1 MPPSK
6 LETLTGAA
14 LISTPLPPTRMIV
27 EGLVPQGL
35 HILGGAPKI
44 GKSWLCLCQR
54 FKTGGCKLAKQAGKP
69 KTLRS
74 HRCTC
79 FGVNEI

>member
-14 LISTPLPPTRMIV
+14 LMSMPLPTTRMIV
-27 EGLVPQGL
+27 EGLIPQGL

-44 GKSWLCLCQR
+44 GKSSPSTPYSVCAIPLV
-54 FKTGGCKLAKQAGKP
+54 KQMPMPTTTA
-69 KTLRS
+69 RS
-74 HRCTC
+74 TY
-79 FGVNEI
+79 